1 MKNDYPKK
9 RKPKNKEIVDGTI
22 NIWQI
27 TNQTNPIDVLGSYHG
42 TSYSNEYD
50 DEEQDIDYM

>member
-9 RKPKNKEIVDGTI
+9 RKPKNKEIVDGMI
-22 NIWQI
+22 NIWQV
-27 TNQTNPIDVLGSYHG
+27 TNQINPIDVLGSYHN

-50 DEEQDIDYM
+50 DDEQDIDYM